1 MARLESLMYQDPEEV
16 EVAANFEAW
25 NLTKEEMNLLT
36 SQDQVLMDQFPMLN
50 NINGASGL
58 GNLDR
63 WHWLDTPARDDDKCL
78 ATIPGM
84 VGKYRMFDCNAD
96 LRVIC
101 ERRGSSPSA
110 WPSQPPAIFN
120 IPKTPATLPTA
131 AVPAALPN
139 PQNNIGLQ
147 QSSPVGFQQTSLQ
160 FQPSFQGA
168 QNQNFVPQ
176 QTINT
181 NFFQDPRFM
190 QQQPA
195 IQQQTNFVQQ
205 RPVVQQQVQPQ
216 QTSIY
221 DPIPDTLPSPV
232 NLPGLADQLYGGG
245 SAGQSFGSFLEPAI
259 PRRDRYPNDFG
270 AYQGQDRYPRVNN
283 LGSIGSTRGQAQL
296 PKVNPYLRQHD
307 RLTQE
312 RNQLFGSSN
321 SFFKKK

>member
-1 MARLESLMYQDPEEV
+1 
-16 EVAANFEAW
+16 
-25 NLTKEEMNLLT
+25 MNLLT

-63 WHWLDTPARDDDKCL
+63 WHWLDTPARYEDFLFFKIEFFKILCNCNLEANTPVKLRNDSHKMSTKCFIESSIKRVQTIPYLPPFFILVLYRDDDKCL

-160 FQPSFQGA
+160 FQVYTK
-168 QNQNFVPQ
+168 N
-176 QTINT
+176 
-181 NFFQDPRFM
+181 
-190 QQQPA
+190 
-195 IQQQTNFVQQ
+195 
-205 RPVVQQQVQPQ
+205 
-216 QTSIY
+216 
-221 DPIPDTLPSPV
+221 
-232 NLPGLADQLYGGG
+232 
-245 SAGQSFGSFLEPAI
+245 SA
-259 PRRDRYPNDFG
+259 
-270 AYQGQDRYPRVNN
+270 
-283 LGSIGSTRGQAQL
+283 
-296 PKVNPYLRQHD
+296 
-307 RLTQE
+307 
-312 RNQLFGSSN
+312 
-321 SFFKKK
+321 

>member
-1 MARLESLMYQDPEEV
+1 MSL
-16 EVAANFEAW
+16 
-25 NLTKEEMNLLT
+25 
-36 SQDQVLMDQFPMLN
+36 
-50 NINGASGL
+50 
-58 GNLDR
+58 
-63 WHWLDTPARDDDKCL
+63 KCL
-78 ATIPGM
+78 KLFPRI
-84 VGKYRMFDCNAD
+84 
-96 LRVIC
+96 
-101 ERRGSSPSA
+101 
-110 WPSQPPAIFN
+110 
-120 IPKTPATLPTA
+120 
-131 AVPAALPN
+131 
-139 PQNNIGLQ
+139 
-147 QSSPVGFQQTSLQ
+147 

-270 AYQGQDRYPRVNN
+270 AYQVMNHHSLIPNTTQR
-283 LGSIGSTRGQAQL
+283 SIERLYTTGYAQICS
-296 PKVNPYLRQHD
+296 VFIY
-307 RLTQE
+307 
-312 RNQLFGSSN
+312 
-321 SFFKKK
+321 